1 MKVIYSG
8 SVEKSE
14 VESQEQI
21 NYKEL
26 TVSWHGWNE
35 NNVPQLIK
43 LKIWFEIS
51 KLLKE
56 IV

>member
-1 MKVIYSG
+1 M
-8 SVEKSE
+8 EKSE

-43 LKIWFEIS
+43 LKIWFEIL